1 MTLYMVSSDEA
12 VQDSVSITLEDFIE
26 KGSPLRELR
35 PHSANDARDRL
46 ATRDP
51 PSAVILD
58 KEAPGA
64 EELLDWIAKKV
75 PTVPVVLPIRAPELS
90 HIAAVLRPRVWGW
103 DMSAD
108 PDDPDAAEKRLAA
121 VLGAAVAPPAKRRL
135 LAVVRFTG
143 PAAQL
148 AVVEN
153 GISHFS
159 GLPLLVDGWKR
170 DKLNRLAQE
179 NLEPFREGRL
189 RELKTLWAEFSE
201 RGIDVMNY
209 LFDSAA
215 ADLIDRSDVDS
226 LEFRFEI
233 EDEAL
238 EARFGLPLE
247 LLCKELGTD
256 FLCKLRPMARG
267 IVKARKASPAVL
279 AVGPAAN
286 ANAPAAPRRPPPLV
300 LFVDASMVVGQPA
313 VFSAEGVVFPSFDE
327 LRETAAEQLNGLR
340 DLEQKKRGSP
350 ELPLC
355 RIEIFPPPGFKIG
368 ETKYAAALEE
378 RLRAPADKLPRPD
391 ILHFCGHGIT
401 TTHLKSRKT
410 QLILPGTDGADPDP
424 LPVDLLAGWLPEGL
438 RLIFLAACQS
448 VSPHA
453 ARALHHRLQCDL
465 IGFRWTIDATK
476 IADFTRNFYAAHLDD
491 GLTTAAAYQ
500 RACESSYR
508 DTHTAWVSAVALAA
522 A

>member
-12 VQDSVSITLEDFIE
+12 VQDSVNITLDDFIK

-51 PSAVILD
+51 PLAVILD
-58 KEAPGA
+58 TEAPGA
-64 EELLDWIAKKV
+64 AKLLDWIVGAK
-75 PTVPVVLPIRAPELS
+75 PDVPVILPIRAPELS
-90 HIAAVLRPRVWGW
+90 HIATVLRPQVWGW
-103 DMSAD
+103 DMSND
-108 PDDPDAAEKRLAA
+108 PDDPDAREKRLAA
-121 VLGAAVAPPAKRRL
+121 VLGAAVAPPTKRRL

-148 AVVEN
+148 TVIEN
-153 GISHFS
+153 GIPHFS
-159 GLPLLVDGWKR
+159 GLPLLVDGYKR
-170 DKLNRLAQE
+170 DKLNRLAQVD
-179 NLEPFREGRL
+179 LEPFREGRL
-189 RELKTLWAEFSE
+189 RELKTLWEEFSE
-201 RGIDVMNY
+201 RGLDVMNY
-209 LFDSAA
+209 LFESAA
-215 ADLIDRSDVDS
+215 ADLIDRSDVDT

-238 EARFGLPLE
+238 ETRFGLPLE

-267 IVKARKASPAVL
+267 IVKARKSSPAVL

-286 ANAPAAPRRPPPLV
+286 VNASAAPRRKPPLV
-300 LFVDASMVVGQPA
+300 LFVDASMAVGQPA

-327 LRETAAEQLNGLR
+327 LRATAAEQLKGLR
-340 DLEQKKRGSP
+340 DLEQKKRGAP

-355 RIEIFPPPGFKIG
+355 RLEVFPPPGFDIQG
-368 ETKYAAALEE
+368 TSYAAALEE
-378 RLRAPADKLPRPD
+378 RLRTPADKLPRPD

-401 TTHLKSRKT
+401 TAHLKARKT
-410 QLILPGTDGADPDP
+410 QLILPGADGADPDP
-424 LPVDLLAGWLPEGL
+424 LPVDLLARWLPEGL

-448 VSPHA
+448 VSSHA
-453 ARALHHRLQCDL
+453 ARVLHHKLQCDL

-476 IADFTRNFYAAHLDD
+476 IADFTRNFYAAHLED

-500 RACESSYR
+500 RACESSAR